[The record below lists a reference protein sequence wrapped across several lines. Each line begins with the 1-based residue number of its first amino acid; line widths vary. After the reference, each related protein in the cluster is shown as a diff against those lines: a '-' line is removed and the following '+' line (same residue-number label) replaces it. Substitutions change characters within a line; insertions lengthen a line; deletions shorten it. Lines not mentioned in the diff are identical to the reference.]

1 MFERYNE
8 KARRSIFFAR
18 YEASQLDSPEIQSE
32 HLLLGLLREGKDAL
46 NAIFDLANK
55 DEEIRA
61 EIVALP
67 QPQSKKATTADLK
80 LTNECKR
87 ILAYAAEEAMRLD
100 NKHIGIEHLLLGI
113 LREEKCLAAK
123 ILHDRGVQLKR
134 ARALISEAKAELSA
148 SGAHTV
154 SEPVPGLAA
163 GPVVN
168 IQIVKAST
176 SETLFK
182 YPSRSRAPRI
192 GEVIRIG
199 YADHSVQSYR
209 IQDVVWEFGPD
220 HGNPGSYQLT
230 EMKVLVVEENTE

>member
-8 KARRSIFFAR
+8 KARRTIFFAR
-18 YEASQLDSPEIQSE
+18 YEASQFGAPEIETE
-32 HLLLGLLREGKDAL
+32 HLLLGLLREGRSAL
-46 NAIFDLANK
+46 NAILGLQSRED
-55 DEEIRA
+55 EIRA
-61 EIVALP
+61 AIVASSKPHGKKETTVDLP
-67 QPQSKKATTADLK
+67 

-123 ILHDRGVQLKR
+123 ILHDRGVQLKK